1 MTTEDIKNAPEETPE
16 DTNQEPQNPPA
27 EDYLSEFEAAF
38 RTDNPE
44 KAKSDDQATKPVAK
58 GDEDTTTNEEE
69 EPEEETPAPEADFD
83 MSLLDLELKR
93 FDEKKTLKEFLKERP
108 EDVKAALQQKWDYEA
123 RKEEWRTQ
131 KEAELAEI
139 NKQKSLIDAVIL
151 RNLAFEINAPLKTLE
166 DFENDVRYD
175 DAEAAYEQYRKEFQ
189 AKAAPF
195 IAHKK
200 KTEQENSEMI
210 EDFSKTYKDVDVKNL
225 FEEMRPYLNS
235 SVAMGYVP
243 FPPDA
248 LEVFYKGKNFDKLVA
263 QEVEKAKLEERKKV
277 LAEIKKKS
285 TSTNLNNTP
294 PSDQTHEKYTQN
306 LDSLPEEIRAFEKA
320 WSF

>member
-1 MTTEDIKNAPEETPE
+1 MTTEDIKNPSDTETPE
-16 DTNQEPQNPPA
+16 DTNQETQELTTNDFLNAFESAFKADTAPA
-27 EDYLSEFEAAF
+27 TEEVK
-38 RTDNPE
+38 T
-44 KAKSDDQATKPVAK
+44 DDQATKPVVGGEK
-58 GDEDTTTNEEE
+58 KETTEDSEEE
-69 EPEEETPAPEADFD
+69 SKEGTPASDEPDFD

-131 KEAELAEI
+131 KETELAEI

-200 KTEQENSEMI
+200 KNGT
-210 EDFSKTYKDVDVKNL
+210 
-225 FEEMRPYLNS
+225 
-235 SVAMGYVP
+235 
-243 FPPDA
+243 
-248 LEVFYKGKNFDKLVA
+248 GKL
-263 QEVEKAKLEERKKV
+263 
-277 LAEIKKKS
+277 
-285 TSTNLNNTP
+285 
-294 PSDQTHEKYTQN
+294 
-306 LDSLPEEIRAFEKA
+306 
-320 WSF
+320 